1 MVAREPVKKKV
12 LDFDGNSD
20 EVRGTLILCME
31 GCVNLCLTLSDQI
44 WHCNAGR
51 GMLLGSQTHCTV

>member
-12 LDFDGNSD
+12 LDFDGNPD

-31 GCVNLCLTLSDQI
+31 RMC
-44 WHCNAGR
+44 
-51 GMLLGSQTHCTV
+51 